1 MRSMQSA
8 SLPACIISWVAMM
21 ILDLP
26 SFFIFKIISST
37 ISVFSLSM
45 DAVGSSRKSISGS
58 MAIALAMPSLW
69 VSPLESV
76 SAL

>member
-8 SLPACIISWVAMM
+8 SLSACNISWVAIM

-58 MAIALAMPSLW
+58 MTIALAMPSLW

-76 SAL
+76 RAL